1 MRPSIE
7 ILLAAMVLFGM
18 GCGAQQAPMATDEV
32 TRQSA
37 APADF
42 RKPILEA
49 PPAGG
54 DGGRALEKEAAPQQ
68 KPQPRK
74 VVYTGEVAIIVK
86 DFEKAEAWLRE
97 LVKQHHGYVAGSDAY
112 GGPEQKRRGTWTIR
126 VPAEAADDFRE
137 ALAKL
142 GEVQHTKLDSHD
154 ITDAYYD
161 TQAELT
167 NLQAREKALR
177 KLYES
182 KQASTRLSDLLEV
195 DRELTRVRGEINTL
209 QGRIKRWDK
218 EVAFTTLTVQLFDLK
233 AYVPPNSPAF
243 GTHLGRTFHDSLQG
257 LVVFGKFLVTAA
269 VFLAPWLVVV
279 LVLTFPLVG
288 LARRLRRTMPRPN
301 GGELLPAAGQR
312 IGE

>member
-1 MRPSIE
+1 MRRSIE
-7 ILLAAMVLFGM
+7 ILLAATVLFGT
-18 GCGAQQAPMATDEV
+18 GCSEQPAPMATEPV
-32 TRQSA
+32 ARQSVA
-37 APADF
+37 QDAG
-42 RKPILEA
+42 RKQVLE

-54 DGGRALEKEAAPQQ
+54 ERGPALKKEQAPEQ

-74 VVYTGEVAIIVK
+74 VVYTGEVSIVVE
-86 DFEKAEAWLRE
+86 DFDRAETWLRE
-97 LVKQHHGYVAGSDAY
+97 LVKQHHGYVAGSDVQ
-112 GGPEQKRRGTWTIR
+112 GMPNQPRRGTWTVR

-142 GEVQHTKLDSHD
+142 GEVRHTKVDSQD

-167 NLQAREKALR
+167 NLEAREKALR

-182 KQASTRLSDLLEV
+182 KQAGTKLSELLEV

-209 QGRIKRWDK
+209 TGRIKRWDK
-218 EVAFTTLTVQLFDLK
+218 EVAFTTLTVMLFDRR
-233 AYVPPNSPAF
+233 AYVPPTSAAF
-243 GTHLGRTFHDSLQG
+243 GTQLGRTFNDSLAA
-257 LVVFGKFLVTAA
+257 LVNFGRILALAV

-279 LVLTFPLVG
+279 LVLAFPLVG
-288 LARRLRRTMPRPN
+288 LVRRIRRAMPRPHA
-301 GGELLPAAGQR
+301 GELIPDAGQR